1 MGISALIAGVVSAVS
16 QAATYAGLVVELGA
30 QQVGFGALAA
40 EAGGAVTAGLEGAAI
55 GAGVGG
61 LEAVITGHNVLTG
74 IEHGAEGGAI
84 TGGTVGAFGPLLG
97 QVTGL
102 GVKAGDT
109 LAGAA
114 GGALG
119 SKVTG
124 ANPLTS
130 ALGGGVSGYLSGVG
144 TGGGSTPGASPGGG
158 ASAAGSAAPASV
170 GLSPTT
176 SGLGAD
182 NIPLSSAAGPSAAGS
197 VDMATS
203 AGLPGSAGLAAP
215 VASTLGSGSGA
226 NVGGNLS
233 NTSGLGASANPVPI
247 GPSGSP
253 GAPATS
259 SAIPGQITPA
269 FGTGGTGGVSSVP
282 AATGGLSMATPQAT
296 TGGGIGGWIKSNP
309 SEALTLGLFG
319 AEALRG
325 NQLPPGFDQLKTQA
339 NSQITQGSQLESY
352 LKSGTLP
359 PGLQAGVN
367 TASEAAKASVRA
379 EYAARGMSG
388 SSAEAQDMAAIGQ
401 RTEAQAA
408 QIALQLFQQGFNEQ
422 QIGDQLMFQLMQV
435 QMQQDQALGSSIGN
449 FAAALAG
456 MGRAP
461 VPAGG

>member
-1 MGISALIAGVVSAVS
+1 
-16 QAATYAGLVVELGA
+16 
-30 QQVGFGALAA
+30 
-40 EAGGAVTAGLEGAAI
+40 
-55 GAGVGG
+55 
-61 LEAVITGHNVLTG
+61 
-74 IEHGAEGGAI
+74 
-84 TGGTVGAFGPLLG
+84 
-97 QVTGL
+97 
-102 GVKAGDT
+102 
-109 LAGAA
+109 
-114 GGALG
+114 
-119 SKVTG
+119 
-124 ANPLTS
+124 
-130 ALGGGVSGYLSGVG
+130 
-144 TGGGSTPGASPGGG
+144 
-158 ASAAGSAAPASV
+158 
-170 GLSPTT
+170 
-176 SGLGAD
+176 
-182 NIPLSSAAGPSAAGS
+182 
-197 VDMATS
+197 
-203 AGLPGSAGLAAP
+203 
-215 VASTLGSGSGA
+215 
-226 NVGGNLS
+226 
-233 NTSGLGASANPVPI
+233 
-247 GPSGSP
+247 
-253 GAPATS
+253 
-259 SAIPGQITPA
+259 
-269 FGTGGTGGVSSVP
+269 
-282 AATGGLSMATPQAT
+282 MATPQAT

-359 PGLQAGVN
+359 PGLQSGVN